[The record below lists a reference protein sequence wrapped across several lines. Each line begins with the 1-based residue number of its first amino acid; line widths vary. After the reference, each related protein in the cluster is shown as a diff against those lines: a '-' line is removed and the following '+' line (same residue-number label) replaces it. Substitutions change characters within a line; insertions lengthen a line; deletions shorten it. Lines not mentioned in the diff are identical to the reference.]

1 MIPPPAQRTMAE
13 RAGATT
19 TEAPG
24 SHAIYVSQPGCRRQP
39 DHPGGTVPAG
49 RELRGLNSSWLA
61 GRTPTSCRPR
71 PRRIAPTRRSRPREQ
86 NGSQPAAG
94 VALSLSPRARS
105 PTPWPP
111 VNATRNLLAARC
123 ETATDGVEMPVTRAK
138 RVLPTPL
145 GGGLSLPRKGAIKR
159 DRWSSSEPALCG
171 WACASA
177 RSSGSVVKLL
187 LLQRAPHAHRPAPSA
202 GITPGQP
209 GPHTIAHPH
218 PSPRSKPR
226 PHPTGHPSLAHQA

>member
-1 MIPPPAQRTMAE
+1 MAGVLGCGWSHGRLAAR
-13 RAGATT
+13 RAGEASAEALHARTT
-19 TEAPG
+19 
-24 SHAIYVSQPGCRRQP
+24 
-39 DHPGGTVPAG
+39 G
-49 RELRGLNSSWLA
+49 RVELRDAGDQGFSFGSADSRSGSVTTRPVSATLEQRVLSAPDFSS
-61 GRTPTSCRPR
+61 GPIVS
-71 PRRIAPTRRSRPREQ
+71 SE
-86 NGSQPAAG
+86 AANTWSD
-94 VALSLSPRARS
+94 ACSDS
-105 PTPWPP
+105 
-111 VNATRNLLAARC
+111 ARC